1 MDRYDLVVLG
11 GGPGGYVAAIKAAQL
26 GARVALV
33 EKNRLGGVC
42 LNWGCIPTKT
52 MLVTARHYRDIL
64 RAEEFGIKG
73 LDTAKVGIDLKL
85 LLERKDRVVNRLVS
99 GIEMLIKKN
108 KIDFYYGMGKVS
120 NDGQL
125 EVNGETLAYDKL
137 IIATGASSR
146 YPDIPGLAELIKSG
160 RAMDSYGAL
169 QLEEVPAE
177 IIVLGANVYAIEFA
191 TLFNALGSK
200 VTIIH
205 KAKQILPF
213 IENELAKTLERQL
226 KKEGIKIVS
235 QAELKEVKDGMLL
248 VDHKGKDKTFTADK
262 YFLFLGTKANLT
274 GLEGLN
280 LKLNPRGFIETN
292 DRMETSLDGV
302 YAIGDVIGKYPL
314 AHVASAEGIVAAE
327 NIMGIP
333 SRLNYRL
340 APSVVY
346 SFPELASVGI
356 TEEMAKEEGL
366 DYKVSKFPLMANG
379 MAIANDETVG
389 FVKIISDNQYG
400 EVVGVHIMSHH
411 ASDMISQAV
420 ALMQIEGTVHD
431 LAKAIHP
438 HPTFAEAMVEAAYGA
453 IDRPIHI

>member
-1 MDRYDLVVLG
+1 M
-11 GGPGGYVAAIKAAQL
+11 PH
-26 GARVALV
+26 
-33 EKNRLGGVC
+33 
-42 LNWGCIPTKT
+42 WGCIPTKT

-73 LDTAKVGIDLKL
+73 LDTSKVGIDLKL

-248 VDHKGKDKTFTADK
+248 VDHKSKDKTFTADK
-262 YFLFLGTKANLT
+262 YFLFLGTKANLK
-274 GLEGLN
+274 GL
-280 LKLNPRGFIETN
+280 
-292 DRMETSLDGV
+292 
-302 YAIGDVIGKYPL
+302 
-314 AHVASAEGIVAAE
+314 
-327 NIMGIP
+327 
-333 SRLNYRL
+333 
-340 APSVVY
+340 
-346 SFPELASVGI
+346 
-356 TEEMAKEEGL
+356 
-366 DYKVSKFPLMANG
+366 
-379 MAIANDETVG
+379 
-389 FVKIISDNQYG
+389 
-400 EVVGVHIMSHH
+400 
-411 ASDMISQAV
+411 
-420 ALMQIEGTVHD
+420 
-431 LAKAIHP
+431 
-438 HPTFAEAMVEAAYGA
+438 
-453 IDRPIHI
+453 